1 MEFFSNAVTVVV
13 PCDERPVGAHR
24 VVIAGADVS
33 LCLWTWMSDTDI
45 GDSVLLIIPS
55 MKSKLL
61 LNSGEWLLV
70 SLVEHW

>member
-1 MEFFSNAVTVVV
+1 M